1 MKSIKSKLL
10 LLFFLLLLSASVVFF
25 KFNLIPQSLTFD
37 EVEFAKLALT
47 LDGKP
52 YIPYSEMATGHSTL
66 YFYSL
71 LASFK
76 IFGVNNFALRL
87 PAALF
92 GVAGSLM
99 FYLVVR
105 KIFSKNYFLA
115 FMLAVAF
122 TASRWYFN
130 FARFSFEATFLL
142 FLELASLYFFLRFM
156 GNQSKEGGLHI
167 NLLMSGLFAGLAFNS
182 YTPGR
187 FFFAV
192 PLFIIF
198 IMFLKKRG
206 QLIKYLL
213 TFLIPFVIV
222 IVPLTTYL
230 LTHQDNRVDKLFF
243 WKNHEMT
250 LGEKVAGTI
259 KNVGTVSAMFVFKG
273 DMSGKHNYPGK
284 PALNP
289 IMGLLFVSGVT
300 VALKNLKNNFN
311 RIFISYLFISLLPSL
326 MIYPWENPNMLRTF
340 TAIPAVVYFSGLALN
355 SAASRLKKPVFATA
369 LIALL
374 IIISSA
380 YELHTYFNYQ
390 SLVFPSAFE
399 TKPTLEEAL
408 KHVNFK
414 Y

>member
-1 MKSIKSKLL
+1 MKSVKNKFPLLILL
-10 LLFFLLLLSASVVFF
+10 LTLSLFVIFF
-25 KFNLIPQSLTFD
+25 KFNLIPKNLTSD

-76 IFGVNNFALRL
+76 IFGVNNFALRF

-92 GVAGSLM
+92 GVVGSLM
-99 FYLVVR
+99 FYLVIKKV
-105 KIFSKNYFLA
+105 FSKDYFLA
-115 FMLAVAF
+115 FVLSVVF
-122 TASRWYFN
+122 IASRWYFN

-142 FLELASLYFFLRFM
+142 SLELTSLYFLIKVIDDQPKNGRLNF
-156 GNQSKEGGLHI
+156 
-167 NLLMSGLFAGLAFNS
+167 NLLLSGLFAGLAFNS

-187 FFFAV
+187 FFFTVPVFLIVAV
-192 PLFIIF
+192 
-198 IMFLKKRG
+198 FLNKKN
-206 QLIKYLL
+206 QMLKYLA
-213 TFLIPFVIV
+213 TFLIPFLLVIL
-222 IVPLTTYL
+222 PLTAYL
-230 LTHQDNRVDKLFF
+230 ATHQDNRVDKLFF

-250 LGEKVAGTI
+250 VGEKVSGTI
-259 KNVGTVSAMFVFKG
+259 KNIGTVSSMFVIKG

-289 IMGLLFVSGVT
+289 IMGLLFIAGIII
-300 VALKNLKNNFN
+300 ALKNIKNNHN
-311 RIFISYLFISLLPSL
+311 RLFVSYFLISLLPSF

-340 TAIPAVVYFSGLALN
+340 TAIPSVVYFVGLALH
-355 SAASRLKKPVFATA
+355 SISVKIKKPVFAII
-369 LIALL
+369 LVALL
-374 IIISSA
+374 VIISSA

-390 SLVFPSAFE
+390 SQVFPSAFE